1 MKEAMCKKHYL
12 FLYEVLQEMY
22 EKRSGVNTLSKK
34 IWVPCIAHIHSI
46 IFSPLPP
53 QINILCV

>member
-22 EKRSGVNTLSKK
+22 EKRSGVNTL
-34 IWVPCIAHIHSI
+34 
-46 IFSPLPP
+46 
-53 QINILCV
+53 